1 MAVMVAWK
9 LFTRNGDGAG
19 MVGGGRGHNGGGV
32 KCLRPLYIVGRRC

>member
-19 MVGGGRGHNGGGV
+19 MAGGGRGH
-32 KCLRPLYIVGRRC
+32 KKLYIWGIA